1 MELPQRLIERTG
13 YLERIKPF
21 MRKNIA
27 NYEGIVHYPIRQ
39 FLTTF

>member
-1 MELPQRLIERTG
+1 MELPRRLIERTG

-27 NYEGIVHYPIRQ
+27 DNGE
-39 FLTTF
+39 